1 MRQVSHQ
8 FSTSTK
14 GKGLYNITREIKSW
28 IIQQKISTGLLTVF
42 IPHTSASI
50 VIQENADPD
59 VLHDLTNFFQKL
71 VPDGSSN
78 YTHRSEG
85 PDDMPA
91 HIKSSII
98 GSNLT
103 IPISNGALQ
112 LGTWQGVYLCE
123 HRKSPHVRKIIA
135 TINGE
140 KF

>member
-1 MRQVSHQ
+1 MNESYFDKYVPENEPYY
-8 FSTSTK
+8 K
-14 GKGLYNITREIKSW
+14 
-28 IIQQKISTGLLTVF
+28 
-42 IPHTSASI
+42 HT
-50 VIQENADPD
+50 
-59 VLHDLTNFFQKL
+59 F
-71 VPDGSSN
+71 
-78 YTHRSEG
+78 EG

-112 LGTWQGVYLCE
+112 LGIWQGVYLCE